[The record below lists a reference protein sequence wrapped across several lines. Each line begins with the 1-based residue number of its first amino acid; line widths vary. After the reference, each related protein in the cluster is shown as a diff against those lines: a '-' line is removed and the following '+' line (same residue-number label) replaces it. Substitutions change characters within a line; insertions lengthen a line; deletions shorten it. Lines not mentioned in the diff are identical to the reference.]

1 MNDISQNIADE
12 IPDAIA
18 NGLMNK
24 AEYRDGLQEI
34 AIGVL
39 ILAFVGLTL
48 SPVGFKLLI
57 YKSFSWGG
65 LLLIP
70 IGFGSQWVIK
80 KVRKR
85 YLIEKVGYVKLKPV
99 NQKRLGIRLG
109 IVLGCSFVVA
119 ALATFVMFKAV
130 IATYR
135 GDGVV
140 DWLPP
145 FSWLILGTGIFGGA
159 IMIFRVRLLRY
170 VIGGVIMAAMGI
182 LLGFSRVSLNVGLT
196 ILYGFGG
203 LLPLISGCVVFF
215 LFIRKRDEAGE

>member
-18 NGLMNK
+18 NRLMNK

-119 ALATFVMFKAV
+119 ALATFV
-130 IATYR
+130 
-135 GDGVV
+135 
-140 DWLPP
+140 
-145 FSWLILGTGIFGGA
+145 
-159 IMIFRVRLLRY
+159 
-170 VIGGVIMAAMGI
+170 
-182 LLGFSRVSLNVGLT
+182 
-196 ILYGFGG
+196 
-203 LLPLISGCVVFF
+203 
-215 LFIRKRDEAGE
+215 